1 LDGQAVTAEA
11 GAGATLL
18 EVSDLSVQ
26 FSLPAGILV
35 AVDGVSYTLQAG
47 RTLGVVGES
56 GSGKSVT
63 ALALLGLL
71 PPSALIAHGQVIWRG
86 RDLTRL
92 DPAALRKIRGRHL
105 SMVFQDPMGALNPAM
120 TVGDQVAESLWLHED
135 LSHGAARAGAVGW
148 LGRVGLPDPARQAG
162 FYPHELSGGMR
173 QRVTLAIALACR
185 PEILIADE
193 PTTALDVTVQARI
206 LDLLLDLQAELGL
219 ALQFISH
226 NLAVISEIA
235 DDIAVMYAGAIVEL
249 GPAARL
255 LEAPRHPY
263 TRALLAAV
271 PRPGA
276 RRPPLPIPGAVPS
289 LGDRPPGCLYAAR
302 CPLVLAE
309 CRARRPTL
317 EDLGDG
323 NRVACWRAD
332 ETAA

>member
-1 LDGQAVTAEA
+1 VSEPA
-11 GAGATLL
+11 GGAIRL
-18 EVSDLSVQ
+18 EVSELSIQ

-35 AVDGVSYTLQAG
+35 AVEGVSYQLAAG

-71 PPSALIAHGQVIWRG
+71 PPRATIARGRVIWRD

-92 DPAALRKIRGRHL
+92 GPAALREIRGRHL

-120 TVGDQVAESLWLHED
+120 TVGAQVAESLLLHEK
-135 LSHGAARAGAVGW
+135 LSHAAARDGAISW

-206 LDLLLDLQAELGL
+206 LDLLLDLQDELGL

-226 NLAVISEIA
+226 NLAVVSEIA
-235 DDIAVMYAGAIVEL
+235 DDIAVMYAGTIVEL

-255 LEAPRHPY
+255 FEDPRHPY

-271 PRPGA
+271 PRPGS
-276 RRPPLPIPGAVPS
+276 RRPPLPIPGAVPT
-289 LGDRPPGCLYAAR
+289 LEGRPPGCLYAAR
-302 CPLVLAE
+302 CPLAIAE
-309 CRARRPTL
+309 CRAHRPAL
-317 EDLGDG
+317 EALDAAR
-323 NRVACWRAD
+323 RVACIRAR
-332 ETAA
+332 ETIA

>member
-1 LDGQAVTAEA
+1 MLVTDSPV
-11 GAGATLL
+11 L
-18 EVSDLSVQ
+18 EVEGLTVRFD
-26 FSLPAGILV
+26 LPAGILV
-35 AVDGVSYTLQAG
+35 AVESVSYRLEAG

-71 PPSALIAHGQVIWRG
+71 PPRATIASGRVVWQG
-86 RDLTRL
+86 RDLTKL
-92 DPAALRKIRGRHL
+92 DAASLRRIRGRHL

-120 TVGDQVAESLWLHED
+120 TVGAQVAESLTLHED
-135 LSHGAARAGAVGW
+135 LSRRAAHDGAIAW

-162 FYPHELSGGMR
+162 FYPHELSGGLR

-185 PEILIADE
+185 PEILVADE

-206 LDLLLDLQAELGL
+206 LDLLLDLQDELGL

-226 NLAVISEIA
+226 NLAVVSEIA
-235 DDIAVMYAGAIVEL
+235 DAIAVMYAGTIVEL

-271 PRPGA
+271 PRPGT
-276 RRPPLPIPGAVPS
+276 RRPPLPIPGSV
-289 LGDRPPGCLYAAR
+289 
-302 CPLVLAE
+302 
-309 CRARRPTL
+309 PTL
-317 EDLGDG
+317 E
-323 NRVACWRAD
+323 
-332 ETAA
+332 